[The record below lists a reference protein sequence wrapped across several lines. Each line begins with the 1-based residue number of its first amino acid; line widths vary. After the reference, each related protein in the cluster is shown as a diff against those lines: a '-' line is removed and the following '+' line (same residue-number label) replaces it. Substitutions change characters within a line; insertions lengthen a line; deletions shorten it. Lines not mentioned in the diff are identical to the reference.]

1 MNLKT
6 SIIISFLI
14 SLAFITFLVLRAGD
28 DNKQADNYLPPASG
42 AIRHELAQDNKKQNT
57 PAPASRGTVE
67 EKPVNSQTFPGLDED
82 SLFVR
87 ELKSKPA
94 AKAYLE
100 YGYVSPEVLQA
111 KGTVKGRSKLRRPDG
126 RKVDALIVDYKGQL
140 YDAEVGFPCYLC
152 ADSLAKLGLKLPY
165 F

>member
-14 SLAFITFLVLRAGD
+14 SLAFIIFSVFRAGD
-28 DNKQADNYLPPASG
+28 DKKQTDNYLPPASG
-42 AIRHELAQDNKKQNT
+42 AIRHELAQGNKKET
-57 PAPASRGTVE
+57 ASSAATSENVGE
-67 EKPVNSQTFPGLDED
+67 SPVNSQTFPGLDED

-100 YGYVSPEVLQA
+100 YGYVPPEVLQS
-111 KGTVKGRSKLRRPDG
+111 KGKLKGKARLRRPDG
-126 RKVDALIVDYKGQL
+126 RTADALIVDYKGQL
-140 YDAEVGFPCYLC
+140 YDADIGFPCYLC